1 MANLLAG
8 MTDVEL
14 AALLNARGISP
25 QAPWHDVFDAADAL
39 LTPESIRSAL
49 ALLPREQANAV
60 YAAASARVPL
70 TGESLDTAHSLA
82 LVDAKGALFDEV
94 RVLAGTLEF
103 SASEPSDAAQADA
116 VAELDGT
123 AAAAAH
129 AAELAFLTIARVAD
143 VVLSAQSRPLA
154 TLQNGG
160 LRSTERKR
168 LIEAGLEFEPKTLE
182 LLVALARDG
191 GLLTTTGAAAHVS
204 PAGSAWLERPFPKR
218 WTQLAAQIL
227 ARVPDH
233 LVAARPAQWANAF
246 PWNPLWAAQAEHTR
260 AEFAALGVLD
270 ADGAWTPWGKA
281 LRESDAPSAIA
292 ALADHVPHEVDRVF
306 VQHDYTIIAPGPLEP
321 RLDLALRR
329 FSDAAPGGHASGYR
343 LSADSVSRALTAG
356 LSADDMLGLLAEIS
370 LSGTPQP
377 VEYLIRNAAER
388 HGAVRVGAH
397 PETGATI
404 VTSDDALLLKRIA
417 ADRELRMLSL
427 RAEETGLT
435 TPVSPQNTHWAL
447 LDAGYPS
454 LLSAEFASNVTAAAQ
469 EPELL
474 NEPDYAALIE
484 VIRHASSDD
493 AGEAWLNREL
503 ELAARERSTI
513 IVEVA
518 MPDGS
523 ARELTLQVSAFS
535 GGRLRGLD
543 RSADVERTLPVSSIR
558 SARPV

>member
-168 LIEAGLEFEPKTLE
+168 LIEAGL
-182 LLVALARDG
+182 
-191 GLLTTTGAAAHVS
+191 
-204 PAGSAWLERPFPKR
+204 
-218 WTQLAAQIL
+218 
-227 ARVPDH
+227 
-233 LVAARPAQWANAF
+233 
-246 PWNPLWAAQAEHTR
+246 
-260 AEFAALGVLD
+260 
-270 ADGAWTPWGKA
+270 
-281 LRESDAPSAIA
+281 
-292 ALADHVPHEVDRVF
+292 
-306 VQHDYTIIAPGPLEP
+306 
-321 RLDLALRR
+321 
-329 FSDAAPGGHASGYR
+329 
-343 LSADSVSRALTAG
+343 
-356 LSADDMLGLLAEIS
+356 
-370 LSGTPQP
+370 
-377 VEYLIRNAAER
+377 
-388 HGAVRVGAH
+388 
-397 PETGATI
+397 
-404 VTSDDALLLKRIA
+404 
-417 ADRELRMLSL
+417 
-427 RAEETGLT
+427 
-435 TPVSPQNTHWAL
+435 
-447 LDAGYPS
+447 
-454 LLSAEFASNVTAAAQ
+454 
-469 EPELL
+469 
-474 NEPDYAALIE
+474 
-484 VIRHASSDD
+484 
-493 AGEAWLNREL
+493 
-503 ELAARERSTI
+503 
-513 IVEVA
+513 
-518 MPDGS
+518 
-523 ARELTLQVSAFS
+523 
-535 GGRLRGLD
+535 
-543 RSADVERTLPVSSIR
+543 
-558 SARPV
+558 